1 MEETIRPDKKLLTKT
16 IWVLLTISAFVL
28 IGVCVI
34 HLIVHIAGGDPSVPP
49 IIWLVTAVAILA
61 LWVVAYP
68 IAKLWIKNLAYII
81 RQDRV
86 TIQKGILTKTEQN
99 IPYRSI
105 TDFILQRSLY
115 DRILGIG
122 CIRIQTAG
130 QSQAPSGYE
139 GNMAGLIEYEKLHNE
154 LRERLRS
161 LHPISE
167 SLTTQE
173 PVHKSTEQILEQI
186 LQELRAIRKSTEK

>member
-1 MEETIRPDKKLLTKT
+1 MEETIKPDKKFLAKT
-16 IWVLLTISAFVL
+16 IWVLLTISAFAL
-28 IGVCVI
+28 IGVCIV
-34 HLIVHIAGGDPSVPP
+34 HLIVHLAGGDPDVPR
-49 IIWLVTAVAILA
+49 IIWFIVGIPILA
-61 LWVVAYP
+61 LWVIAYP
-68 IAKLWIKNLAYII
+68 IAKLWIQNLAYII
-81 RQDRV
+81 REDRV
-86 TIQKGILTKTEQN
+86 TIQKGVLTKTQQN

-122 CIRIQTAG
+122 CIKIQTAG

-139 GNMAGLIEYEKLHNE
+139 GTMAGLMEYEKLHNE

-161 LHPISE
+161 LHPVCE

-173 PVHKSTEQILEQI
+173 PVQKSTEQILEQI
-186 LQELRAIRKSTEK
+186 LQELKAIRKNTQK